1 MMIDLNPKDFQ
12 RIRSVLQELVRE
24 SKFFP
29 ATARDDDWFHPWE
42 ENDRRSLNAERNVI
56 TTTAAAAAMTEKRRH
71 IRAQSEDG
79 HRSTFSCSRRPRCHS
94 MDSLESS
101 STTEAS
107 STSLSSSSS
116 SSFDQHKSVVEIF
129 ENTTPPIENAATD
142 LGDDVLHA
150 VPFIREQD
158 VEPRSILGRG
168 GFCEVRLV
176 NLKMRRCNQANRSNT
191 SR

>member
-24 SKFFP
+24 SSFFP
-29 ATARDDDWFHPWE
+29 ATAKDDDWFHPRE
-42 ENDRRSLNAERNVI
+42 DDDRRPIVAERSVT
-56 TTTAAAAAMTEKRRH
+56 TTTAAVAAMTEKRRH

-79 HRSTFSCSRRPRCHS
+79 HRSTFSYSRRPRCHS
-94 MDSLESS
+94 MESLESS

-107 STSLSSSSS
+107 STSSSSSSS
-116 SSFDQHKSVVEIF
+116 SSFDHHKSVVEIL
-129 ENTTPPIENAATD
+129 EYTTPTIEKAATVQ
-142 LGDDVLHA
+142 GDDVVNAL
-150 VPFIREQD
+150 PFIREQD

-168 GFCEVRLV
+168 GFCEVRLA
-176 NLKMRRCNQANRSNT
+176 NLKIRRNNQANGRTT

>member
-1 MMIDLNPKDFQ
+1 MIDLNPKDFQ

-24 SKFFP
+24 SSFFP
-29 ATARDDDWFHPWE
+29 ATAKEGDWFNPRE
-42 ENDRRSLNAERNVI
+42 ENERRPLVAERSVI
-56 TTTAAAAAMTEKRRH
+56 TTAAAAATMIEKRRH
-71 IRAQSEDG
+71 IRAHSEDG
-79 HRSTFSCSRRPRCHS
+79 HRSTFFCSRRPRCHS

-107 STSLSSSSS
+107 STSFSSS
-116 SSFDQHKSVVEIF
+116 SSFDHHKLAVDIF
-129 ENTTPPIENAATD
+129 ENTTPAIENAATEQR
-142 LGDDVLHA
+142 DDVLNA

-168 GFCEVRLV
+168 GFCEVRLAKLKIRRNNQV
-176 NLKMRRCNQANRSNT
+176 NGSAT